1 MKDGRRVMPSDKDFD
16 YTMET
21 KGSEQNL
28 AHREMLYQMF
38 KGRPMPDD
46 QLLICLGLFMR
57 SSALTKILF
66 VNEAY
71 QLIVNQPGIIVEFG
85 TWWGQNLI
93 LFENLR
99 AIYEPF
105 NQSRRVIGFDTFQG
119 YPDISDKDRGSE
131 TIKIGGYN
139 VAENYHAYLE
149 KLIDYHEK
157 NNVLAAIKKHE
168 LVQGDVSKT
177 APTWFAKND
186 DVIIALAYFDMAL
199 YEPTKAALEAIKP
212 SLVPGSIVML
222 DELNN
227 KNYPG
232 ETRAFKEVFKGMK
245 YRVKKSQFMTD
256 RTFIIIE

>member
-1 MKDGRRVMPSDKDFD
+1 MSDEKDLG

-21 KGSEQNL
+21 KASAQQL
-28 AHREMLYQMF
+28 AHRELLYRLF
-38 KGRPMPDD
+38 KDRPMPDD
-46 QLLICLGLFMR
+46 ELLICLGLFMR

-71 QLIVNQPGIIVEFG
+71 QLILNQPGVIVEFG
-85 TWWGQNLI
+85 TWWGQNLV

-119 YPDISDKDRGSE
+119 YPEISEKDKASD
-131 TIKIGGYN
+131 TIKIGGYK
-139 VAENYHAYLE
+139 VAENYGEYLE
-149 KLIDYHEK
+149 ALIDYHEK
-157 NNVLAAIKKHE
+157 NNVLAAIKKHA
-168 LVQGDVSKT
+168 LVPGDVSKT
-177 APTWFAKND
+177 APEYFAKND

-212 SLVPGSIVML
+212 HLVPGSVVML

-227 KNYPG
+227 HAYPG
-232 ETRAFKEVFKGMK
+232 ETRAFKEVFKHMN